1 MKVTKLGDLPACVGV
16 LKSLISNKPELGD
29 ALSAFGL
36 DLNGDGQALVQVS
49 GYQLSLGGEEET
61 GASGERHDVR
71 EGFGVIGQFAIN
83 HGAAQIH
90 NATRKTNR
98 DGCERVGK
106 RRKEGRLEENAPMRV
121 DDLRLLSLRRIRK
134 LVAILFVTLQSESH
148 HFKHRT

>member
-1 MKVTKLGDLPACVGV
+1 MDGAARDSEGILEGGNAVG
-16 LKSLISNKPELGD
+16 
-29 ALSAFGL
+29 
-36 DLNGDGQALVQVS
+36 
-49 GYQLSLGGEEET
+49 GGRFLQEEEET

-71 EGFGVIGQFAIN
+71 EGFSVIGQFAIN